1 MKLPHPAALQ
11 TQAEALFSPLLSAL
25 EQREDLALAS
35 LAPSRTALF
44 VVDMVNG
51 FAVEGAMASPRVGLM
66 AGPIAALVRRC
77 REAGIQVVAFADT
90 HAPDSIELES
100 YPPHGLAGTQEAR
113 LCREIEEAGPDTVIE
128 KNSTNGFLEP
138 VFAAWLR
145 DNPQIDTYI
154 VTGDCTDICV
164 LQFVLAATAWHNAR
178 NRPLR
183 VCLPLPLVETFD
195 APAHPADLMNLTALS
210 LMRSA
215 GAELCGDIR

>member
-100 YPPHGLAGTQEAR
+100 
-113 LCREIEEAGPDTVIE
+113 
-128 KNSTNGFLEP
+128 
-138 VFAAWLR
+138 
-145 DNPQIDTYI
+145 
-154 VTGDCTDICV
+154 
-164 LQFVLAATAWHNAR
+164 
-178 NRPLR
+178 
-183 VCLPLPLVETFD
+183 
-195 APAHPADLMNLTALS
+195 
-210 LMRSA
+210 
-215 GAELCGDIR
+215 